1 MERIRVKVLLV
12 LGPLKGNKH
21 MSKLNTK
28 FSISDKMN
36 EVVQKIKAMI
46 LTSVN
51 LVQILSL
58 RSVPKNRPAY
68 AEISLQTRN
77 GQRVKSD

>member
-1 MERIRVKVLLV
+1 MYDVERIRVKVLLV

-21 MSKLNTK
+21 MSMLNTK

-36 EVVQKIKAMI
+36 EVVQKIEAMI

-58 RSVPKNRPAY
+58 RSDPK
-68 AEISLQTRN
+68 I
-77 GQRVKSD
+77 GQHM